1 MIVVQRVLVEGVVVV
16 GAEIGVVVIVVGVG
30 GGRRRCSGD
39 RGGCGVVVGDGRCC
53 GVSGRCTEWLWW
65 WW

>member
-16 GAEIGVVVIVVGVG
+16 GAEIGVVVIVVVVG

-39 RGGCGVVVGDGRCC
+39 RDGCGVVVGDGRC
-53 GVSGRCTEWLWW
+53 W
-65 WW
+65 